1 MKPYLGARLKII
13 IGESSVVES
22 DAKEHPYGVVF
33 EDDGDTGYF
42 YARNFAIED
51 AAVVDA
57 LHIYSVQ
64 GVRDRNIPSI
74 IRIVWSN
81 DWSKSALLIND
92 IPHAMFDFIKKT
104 GYSIDNFPD
113 ADPETGWTHA
123 PWDNKLKEYFYK
135 EE

>member
-1 MKPYLGARLKII
+1 MKPYLGARCKISV
-13 IGESSVVES
+13 GEPSVIES
-22 DAKEHPYGVVF
+22 NATEHPHGVVF

-42 YARNFAIED
+42 YARDFTTKD
-51 AAVVDA
+51 AAVVDT
-57 LHIYSVQ
+57 LHIYSVE
-64 GVRDRNIPSI
+64 GVRDRHIPSV

-92 IPHAMFDFIKKT
+92 IPHAMFDFIKKA

-123 PWDNKLKEYFYK
+123 PWYNKLKEYFYK